1 MENVEGHGVGGGQK
15 GTAPFKSFHWHLSLF
30 HFLWASNFLQKNCFA
45 PFLPAVVTHD
55 RCPFTLRSSQPQ
67 RVTGSN
73 IGSGIRT
80 DKETEHQSVSWH
92 YSTKTHFV
100 WCLNANLGSCRSHH
114 MKQKQALS
122 EESGV
127 KTLMA
132 PTGPSIQ
139 FLFLECPV
147 CGENILPDFPL
158 KAILREPLSPV

>member
-1 MENVEGHGVGGGQK
+1 
-15 GTAPFKSFHWHLSLF
+15 
-30 HFLWASNFLQKNCFA
+30 
-45 PFLPAVVTHD
+45 
-55 RCPFTLRSSQPQ
+55 
-67 RVTGSN
+67 
-73 IGSGIRT
+73 
-80 DKETEHQSVSWH
+80 
-92 YSTKTHFV
+92 
-100 WCLNANLGSCRSHH
+100 